1 MAVRVDSKVHHK
13 LYGAGEVTKITEDKL
28 YVSFGGKNRIFPYPE
43 AFDKGYLSTDEPIAI
58 PVPAAIPEVKA
69 TLSEKEDKDEEVI
82 VDVVNNNSYEKIYEA
97 INATVGTDYTGWM
110 KACWPSNNPDLPF
123 RLWFIQL
130 AKTQNGKLVPAANDC
145 LNTIS
150 ADWNEVVYDDLK
162 NSDEPGEYNPYLGYS
177 LIFAKEPNGSYVFC
191 GTFISDM
198 GKSHPNHHVFKRVG
212 TKVKLI
218 GKPAHDIEILD
229 DFRQKG

>member
-1 MAVRVDSKVHHK
+1 MAVSVGSNVHHK
-13 LYGAGEVTKITEDKL
+13 LYGNGEVAKITEDKL
-28 YVSFGGKNRIFPYPE
+28 YVSFSGKNRIFPYPE
-43 AFDKGYLSTDEPIAI
+43 AFDKGYLLVDEPID
-58 PVPAAIPEVKA
+58 IPEIKVP
-69 TLSEKEDKDEEVI
+69 LSGNEDKDEEVI
-82 VDVVNNNSYEKIYEA
+82 VDVAYNNSYEKIYEA
-97 INATVGTDYTGWM
+97 INATVGTNYTGWM

-130 AKTQNGKLVPAANDC
+130 AKTQNGKLIPAANDC

-162 NSDEPGEYNPYLGYS
+162 NSDAPGEYNPYSGYS

-191 GTFISDM
+191 GAFISDM
-198 GKSHPNHHVFKRVG
+198 GKSHPNHHVYKRIG

-229 DFRQKG
+229 DFRRKGL

>member
-1 MAVRVDSKVHHK
+1 MAVSVGSNVHHK
-13 LYGAGEVTKITEDKL
+13 LYGNGEVTKITEDKL
-28 YVSFGGKNRIFPYPE
+28 YVSFSGKNRIFPYPE
-43 AFDKGYLSTDEPIAI
+43 AFDKGYLLVDEPIDI
-58 PVPAAIPEVKA
+58 PVPAVIPEVKVP
-69 TLSEKEDKDEEVI
+69 LSGKENKDEEVI
-82 VDVVNNNSYEKIYEA
+82 VDVVNNYSYEKIYEA
-97 INATVGTDYTGWM
+97 INATVGTNYTGWM

-162 NSDEPGEYNPYLGYS
+162 NSDAPGEYNPYPGCS

-191 GTFISDM
+191 GTFISDI

-218 GKPAHDIEILD
+218 GKPSYGIEILD
-229 DFRQKG
+229 DFRQKR